1 MMILLR
7 SGVTVLLIIFV
18 GLNRLRKRVLT
29 VLAIYHI
36 VASSRQRNPCLN
48 GWLFV
53 VRNANFWI
61 IEEEQGFVPNLVRLA
76 VLTCD
81 QGLA

>member
-7 SGVTVLLIIFV
+7 SGVTTLLIIFV
-18 GLNRLRKRVLT
+18 VLNLLKERVLR

-36 VASSRQRNPCLN
+36 VALCRQRNPCQFIVGN
-48 GWLFV
+48 PD
-53 VRNANFWI
+53 FWI

-81 QGLA
+81 